1 MTEFSSTSASGAAG
15 GNSRALWSLLVS
27 FFFSWI
33 SYTGSVALIGWLVF
47 ERTRS
52 PAVVSIAFA
61 LRFLPMAFTGVLA
74 GVLSDRFGRRFMLVA
89 ANGAQALLSFAL
101 AIAAGV
107 HWATA
112 PVLILAAGAYGV
124 ADSVRLV
131 SGMNLTYDLSH
142 TSHTSHP
149 LRGMAWANLVI
160 SGGQALGALMTTGV
174 LSTLGPSASAAAVG
188 AVFLVGAALAARV
201 EVTRPAEQADRSP
214 LLSSIKAGLGLLGH
228 ARTLTLLFCVAVV
241 AEWFAFSGAALDP
254 VFAGSVFV
262 AGPLGLGLILLARAA
277 GRIAGSGLLIWQGHA
292 LRAISWIAVA
302 VGFFGAFLVAFAT
315 APTFL
320 LALLFTCGA
329 GAAAAI
335 VDVAEQTAMQAS
347 VDASVRGRAAGL
359 WVLAVGLGPL
369 GVLEVGILAQAVG
382 ARAAQAING
391 AVVVLFGLLLVMALI
406 RRADEPAPSAA
417 EQSSQLPSRSGGRR
431 RGRAPSRS
439 TASMSRSGSGC
450 PGQRL
455 VWEPGA
461 VDEALDGRFEDVVLC
476 TLRPR
481 CRQRGREV
489 GVVTAGRRADE

>member
-27 FFFSWI
+27 FFFSWV
-33 SYTGSVALIGWLVF
+33 SYTGSVALIGWLIF

-61 LRFLPMAFTGVLA
+61 LRFVPMAFTGVLA
-74 GVLSDRFGRRFMLVA
+74 GVLSDRFGRRSMLVA

-142 TSHTSHP
+142 RSHP

-160 SGGQALGALMTTGV
+160 SGGQALGALLTTGV
-174 LSTLGPSASAAAVG
+174 LSSLGPSASAAAVG
-188 AVFLVGAALAARV
+188 AVFVIGAVLAARV
-201 EVTRPAEQADRSP
+201 EVAPPADQPDRSP
-214 LLSSIKAGLGLLGH
+214 LLSSVKAGLGLLGH
-228 ARTLTLLFCVAVV
+228 ARTLTLLFCVAVI

-262 AGPLGLGLILLARAA
+262 AGPLGLGLILLARAV

-292 LRAISWIAVA
+292 GRTISWIAVA
-302 VGFFGAFLVAFAT
+302 VGFFGVFLVAFAT
-315 APTFL
+315 APTFP

-335 VDVAEQTAMQAS
+335 VDVGEQTAMQAS

-391 AVVVLFGLLLVMALI
+391 AVVVLFGVLLVVALI
-406 RRADEPAPSAA
+406 RRVDEPASSAA
-417 EQSSQLPSRSGGRR
+417 EQSSQLGGRPVR
-431 RGRAPSRS
+431 
-439 TASMSRSGSGC
+439 
-450 PGQRL
+450 
-455 VWEPGA
+455 EPGA
-461 VDEALDGRFEDVVLC
+461 VDEALDGRFEDVVLG
-476 TLRPR
+476 TLRP
-481 CRQRGREV
+481 CGRQRGRQV
-489 GVVTAGRRADE
+489 GVVAAGRCADE

>member
-15 GNSRALWSLLVS
+15 GNSRALRSLLVS
-27 FFFSWI
+27 FFFSLI

-89 ANGAQALLSFAL
+89 ANGSQALVSFAL

-142 TSHTSHP
+142 TSHP
-149 LRGMAWANLVI
+149 LRGMAWANLV
-160 SGGQALGALMTTGV
+160 SSVGQALGALITTGV

-201 EVTRPAEQADRSP
+201 EVTPPADQPDRSS
-214 LLSSIKAGLGLLGH
+214 LLSSVKAGLGLLRH
-228 ARTLTLLFCVAVV
+228 ARTLTLLFCVAVI

-292 LRAISWIAVA
+292 RRAIGWIAV
-302 VGFFGAFLVAFAT
+302 
-315 APTFL
+315 
-320 LALLFTCGA
+320 
-329 GAAAAI
+329 
-335 VDVAEQTAMQAS
+335 
-347 VDASVRGRAAGL
+347 
-359 WVLAVGLGPL
+359 AVGLGPL

-406 RRADEPAPSAA
+406 RRVDEPASSAA
-417 EQSSQLPSRSGGRR
+417 EQCSRLGGR
-431 RGRAPSRS
+431 
-439 TASMSRSGSGC
+439 
-450 PGQRL
+450 L
-455 VWEPGA
+455 VREPGA

-481 CRQRGREV
+481 GRQRGRQV
-489 GVVTAGRRADE
+489 GVVAAGRCADE